1 MEKHN
6 KIYFCVRLA
15 QRNKRQYQDDY
26 NRKLSLMSLNSF
38 GHMFKVTTWG
48 ESHGP
53 SLGATIDGC
62 PPGIDID
69 QNKLQ
74 VWMDKRKPGQ
84 SKYTTQRKE
93 PDSVEILSG
102 VFEGVST
109 GTPIQ
114 LMIKNTDQRSKDY
127 SEIAQTFRPGHA
139 DITYWQKYGIRDYR
153 GGGRSSARETA
164 ARVAAGGV
172 ARLVLKNLAPDLE
185 IYGYMTQIGDQKIDR
200 SRIELNQID
209 HNPFWCPDFKSVNRW
224 KDYLENIRKSR
235 DSVGAIIEI
244 IAKNVSAGLGAPI
257 YGKIDTDLAA
267 AMMSINAVK
276 GVEIGEGMNAASL
289 LGSQNADEIFMD
301 GKNGPRYSS
310 NHSGGILGGIST
322 GQDIV
327 VRFAVK
333 PTSSILSPKKTIT
346 QKGEETEMITKG
358 RHDPCV
364 GIRAVPVG
372 EAMMACVL
380 LDHYL
385 LHRGQIG
392 ENRGQIG

>member
-38 GHMFKVTTWG
+38 GHMYKVTTWG

-114 LMIKNTDQRSKDY
+114 L
-127 SEIAQTFRPGHA
+127 
-139 DITYWQKYGIRDYR
+139 ITVSYTHLTLPTIL
-153 GGGRSSARETA
+153 
-164 ARVAAGGV
+164 
-172 ARLVLKNLAPDLE
+172 LV
-185 IYGYMTQIGDQKIDR
+185 
-200 SRIELNQID
+200 
-209 HNPFWCPDFKSVNRW
+209 
-224 KDYLENIRKSR
+224 
-235 DSVGAIIEI
+235 
-244 IAKNVSAGLGAPI
+244 
-257 YGKIDTDLAA
+257 
-267 AMMSINAVK
+267 
-276 GVEIGEGMNAASL
+276 
-289 LGSQNADEIFMD
+289 
-301 GKNGPRYSS
+301 
-310 NHSGGILGGIST
+310 
-322 GQDIV
+322 
-327 VRFAVK
+327 
-333 PTSSILSPKKTIT
+333 
-346 QKGEETEMITKG
+346 
-358 RHDPCV
+358 
-364 GIRAVPVG
+364 
-372 EAMMACVL
+372 
-380 LDHYL
+380 
-385 LHRGQIG
+385 
-392 ENRGQIG
+392 